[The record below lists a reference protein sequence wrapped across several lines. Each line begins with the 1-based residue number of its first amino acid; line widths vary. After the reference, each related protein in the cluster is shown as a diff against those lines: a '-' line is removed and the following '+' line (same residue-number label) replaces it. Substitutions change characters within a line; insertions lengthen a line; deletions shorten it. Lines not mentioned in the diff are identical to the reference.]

1 MRGNFWP
8 LASFDRR
15 DPPPYCKLYETLPY
29 LEAYAA
35 HTDSRTIEDPHEAVD
50 GKWKELGCLQ
60 FDYLFANDLK
70 PESKL
75 LDLGCGT
82 LRGGRHFIRY
92 LDIGNYVGTDIS
104 GRAIEYGRR
113 LVVTERLAAKEPRLI
128 HRRPGEAFFADLD
141 DASFDFILAQSV
153 FTHLPAE
160 LIQQCFASV
169 QGIMR
174 ESGIFFFTF
183 QCEVKHG
190 IRNPKDFAH
199 SSKFFASVAER
210 FVMRISLTDPR
221 LSHGKRLRDVA
232 EIKAASA

>member
-1 MRGNFWP
+1 MAQRRLRHGSSNF
-8 LASFDRR
+8 
-15 DPPPYCKLYETLPY
+15 
-29 LEAYAA
+29 
-35 HTDSRTIEDPHEAVD
+35 
-50 GKWKELGCLQ
+50 
-60 FDYLFANDLK
+60 
-70 PESKL
+70 
-75 LDLGCGT
+75 GCGT

-113 LVVTERLAAKEPRLI
+113 LVVTERLAVKEPRLI

-160 LIQQCFASV
+160 LIQECFASV
-169 QGIMR
+169 ERIMR

-190 IRNPKDFAH
+190 IRNPKDFRTL
-199 SSKFFASVAER
+199 VE
-210 FVMRISLTDPR
+210 I
-221 LSHGKRLRDVA
+221 LR
-232 EIKAASA
+232 ECGGEKQFYL

>member
-1 MRGNFWP
+1 M
-8 LASFDRR
+8 
-15 DPPPYCKLYETLPY
+15 
-29 LEAYAA
+29 
-35 HTDSRTIEDPHEAVD
+35 
-50 GKWKELGCLQ
+50 
-60 FDYLFANDLK
+60 
-70 PESKL
+70 
-75 LDLGCGT
+75 
-82 LRGGRHFIRY
+82 
-92 LDIGNYVGTDIS
+92 
-104 GRAIEYGRR
+104 
-113 LVVTERLAAKEPRLI
+113 I

-160 LIQQCFASV
+160 LIQECFASV
-169 QGIMR
+169 ERIMR

-232 EIKAASA
+232 EIKASSA